1 MPTRALS
8 MAGIPSQ
15 KSSGLLA
22 SLFLATAIALGG
34 GGSPSPIPELVLEV
48 MAAAVALVWILG
60 ISRTQ
65 GLDRVPS
72 SAWIVGIVITAIPL
86 AQLIPLPP
94 FIWHTLPGRK
104 IEYDALSLINEQS
117 NWRTWSLAPARTLS
131 SLLALGPPLLLLT
144 MTSALD
150 EGGRLALIR
159 AVAAMAIT
167 TLILGALQHAGG
179 DDSPFQLYGGG
190 TPALTGFQAN
200 NNATADFLLIALMT
214 APLLV
219 RGAVIGRVI
228 PDKPGIVLPI
238 SAIFMTIC
246 ALAVVLASSRMG
258 IALLPIPI
266 FASFWMLRPW
276 INLTSRGLLIALLGC
291 LLAVPILVALAQT
304 NSVLAG
310 VISRFGFSNELRP
323 QLWHDGLYVA
333 QKYFPFGVGM
343 GDFVPAFI
351 ADERLVSVNT
361 SMPNRA
367 HNELIEL
374 TTETGVFGLMA
385 LSATVFL
392 LIREGV
398 RAARSASR
406 QSIALIWFAATSLII
421 LSLHSLVD
429 YPLRSLSL
437 ASLAAVC
444 AGLLLTRSSGA
455 GRDHDVLPAGQ
466 VAQE

>member
-1 MPTRALS
+1 MVTRAWPQLEQS
-8 MAGIPSQ
+8 VSQ
-15 KSSGLLA
+15 SSGLLA
-22 SLFLATAIALGG
+22 ALFLAAALALGG
-34 GGSPSPIPELVLEV
+34 GGSPNPLPELILESLAGLTAVLWSFGV
-48 MAAAVALVWILG
+48 LRSPGFSCVPHTA
-60 ISRTQ
+60 
-65 GLDRVPS
+65 RVI
-72 SAWIVGIVITAIPL
+72 AIIVVAIPL
-86 AQLIPLPP
+86 LQLVPLPP
-94 FIWHTLPGRK
+94 VLWHALPGRK
-104 IEYDALSLINEQS
+104 IEYDALALIGEQS
-117 NWRTWSLAPARTLS
+117 DWRAWSLAPARTLS

-144 MTSALD
+144 MTSALG

-159 AVAAMAIT
+159 AVAAMAIA
-167 TLILGALQHAGG
+167 TLIMGALQHAAG
-179 DDSPFQLYGGG
+179 DDSPFQLYGEV

-238 SAIFMTIC
+238 SAIFMMIC

-266 FASFWMLRPW
+266 IASFWMLRPW
-276 INLTSRGLLIALLGC
+276 INPTSRGLLIALLGC
-291 LLAVPILVALAQT
+291 LVAVPILVALAQT

-310 VISRFGFSNELRP
+310 VIARFQFSNELRP

-333 QKYFPFGVGM
+333 QKYFPFGAGM

-351 ADERLVSVNT
+351 ADERLVSVNQ

-374 TTETGVFGLMA
+374 TTETGVFGLLA
-385 LSATVFL
+385 LVATVFL
-392 LIREGV
+392 LIREAI
-398 RAARSASR
+398 RAARRASR
-406 QSIALIWFAATSLII
+406 QSIGVIWFAATSLII

-444 AGLLLTRSSGA
+444 AGLLLTRSSDA
-455 GRDHDVLPAGQ
+455 ERDHDANAVRQ
-466 VAQE
+466 VASK